1 MTEESLK
8 IGLRIIINRIKGAL
22 IADAEPEIEERMPA
36 FYQRLENAT
45 EIFELQR
52 LWDDVTDFLREVGH
66 DVNQNLRELQIEIE
80 SKIENKGGIKPRLN

>member
-1 MTEESLK
+1 
-8 IGLRIIINRIKGAL
+8 
-22 IADAEPEIEERMPA
+22 MPA

-80 SKIENKGGIKPRLN
+80 SKIENKGGIKPRLK